1 MIEQQYYMMEALA
14 EAKKAFA
21 LGEVLSLIHI

>member
-1 MIEQQYYMMEALA
+1 MNDKYYLDEAIK

-21 LGEVLSLIHI
+21 LGSGLAG